1 MLAVLTGIP
10 GTGKTT
16 TAKKALEMLK
26 TERIVYEL
34 ITYGDVMFDIAKT
47 IGAVKDRDEM
57 RKLDPSKQ
65 KEIQKE
71 AAKKISAMAG
81 TKKVLLDTHC
91 TIATPRGYLP
101 GLPQWVLTELKPNA
115 FILVEAK
122 PEDIASRRQTDAT
135 RHRDAELTEEIRT
148 HQELNRAIAM
158 SYSVFTGGTVKIIQN
173 PQGKMEEAAKN
184 MADALR

>member
-16 TAKKALEMLK
+16 TAKKALETAEK
-26 TERIVYEL
+26 ENISYEL
-34 ITYGDVMFDIAKT
+34 ITYGDVMFDIAKA
-47 IGAVKDRDEM
+47 IRVVKDRDEM
-57 RKLDPSKQ
+57 RKLEPGKQ

-71 AAKKISAMAG
+71 AAKKIAAMAG

-91 TIATPRGYLP
+91 TISTPKGYLP
-101 GLPQWVLTELKPNA
+101 GLPQWVLTDLKPNA

-122 PEDIASRRQTDAT
+122 PEEIAARRQSDAT
-135 RHRDAELTEEIRT
+135 RQRDSELTEEIRT

-158 SYSVFTGGTVKIIQN
+158 SYAVLTGGTVKIIQN
-173 PQGKMEEAAKN
+173 PQGKIEEAAKN

>member
-16 TAKKALEMLK
+16 TAKMALELLK
-26 TERIVYEL
+26 NERIVYEL
-34 ITYGDVMFDIAKT
+34 ITYGDVMFDIAK
-47 IGAVKDRDEM
+47 GLNAVKNRDEM
-57 RKLDPSKQ
+57 RKLDPANQ

-71 AAKKISAMAG
+71 AAKKIAAMAG

-101 GLPQWVLTELKPNA
+101 GLPQWVLAELKPNA

-122 PEDIASRRQTDAT
+122 PEEIAARRQTDAT
-135 RHRDAELTEEIRT
+135 RQRDAELTEEIRT

-158 SYSVFTGGTVKIIQN
+158 SYSVFTGATVKIIQN
-173 PQGKMEEAAKN
+173 PQGMMEEASKN
-184 MADALR
+184 MAEALR